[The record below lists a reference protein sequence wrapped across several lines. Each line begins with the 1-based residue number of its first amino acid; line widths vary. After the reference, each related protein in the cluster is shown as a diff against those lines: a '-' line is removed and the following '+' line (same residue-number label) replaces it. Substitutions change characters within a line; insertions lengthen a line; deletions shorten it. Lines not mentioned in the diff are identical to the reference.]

1 MYVNYHQCLGMSEP
15 VFDKET
21 IETFKNLKW
30 WQWALTIMALSVI
43 GLFLWWTRDSFL
55 WEILD
60 FFMKGEAY

>member
-1 MYVNYHQCLGMSEP
+1 MSEP

-43 GLFLWWTRDSFL
+43 GLFIWWTRDSFI
-55 WEILD
+55 WKILD
-60 FFMKGEAY
+60 FFMDEPY

>member
-1 MYVNYHQCLGMSEP
+1 MSWYVEP

>member
-1 MYVNYHQCLGMSEP
+1 MSDP

-30 WQWALTIMALSVI
+30 WQWAFFIMALSWI
-43 GLFLWWTRDSFL
+43 GLFLWWTRDSAF

-60 FFMKGEAY
+60 FFMPAGGESY